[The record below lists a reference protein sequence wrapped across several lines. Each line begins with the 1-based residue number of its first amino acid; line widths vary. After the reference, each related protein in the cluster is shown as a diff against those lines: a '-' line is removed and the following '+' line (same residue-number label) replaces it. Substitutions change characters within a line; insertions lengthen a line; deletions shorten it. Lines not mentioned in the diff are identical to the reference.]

1 MWVDSGSPCL
11 NEPVGTADTLP
22 MFPPQRQRAIAEFL
36 LTVPGRDVSV
46 AEIGRRL
53 GVAVETVRRDLEV
66 LARRGTVR
74 RVRGGARLVDA
85 TPFEQA
91 LAARHAEQRAEKVAI
106 AERVATE
113 LPADGVIALDSGSLT
128 FNCAQAMAKDSH
140 VAVVTNNLPAAQ
152 HLAQSSSLTVI
163 TLPGLIRGLTS
174 AAVDAATSQ
183 RLRTLSVDVAIIG
196 VNGLTPQRGMTT
208 TNPEEAAVKQAMLLS
223 ARRRIVPVISG
234 KVGRDSFCAFGAL
247 NEVDL
252 IITDSGADPELLA
265 ELTAAGPEVIVV
277 EPAAVG

>member
-1 MWVDSGSPCL
+1 
-11 NEPVGTADTLP
+11 
-22 MFPPQRQRAIAEFL
+22 MFAPQRQRAIADFL

-53 GVAVETVRRDLEV
+53 GVAAETVRRDLEV

-91 LAARHAEQRAEKVAI
+91 LAARHAEQRAEKLAI
-106 AERVATE
+106 ADRVAAE
-113 LPADGVIALDSGSLT
+113 LPADGVVALDSGSLT
-128 FNCAQAMAKDSH
+128 FNCAQAMIKDSG

-152 HLAQSSSLTVI
+152 YLAQSSTLTVI

-174 AAVDAATSQ
+174 AAVDAATSA
-183 RLRTLSVDVAIIG
+183 RLSSLAVDVAIIG
-196 VNGLTPQRGMTT
+196 VNGLTPKRGLTT
-208 TNPEEAAVKQAMLLS
+208 TNPEEAAVKRAMLLA

-234 KVGRDSFCAFGAL
+234 KVGRDSFCAFGTL
-247 NEVDL
+247 SDVDL